1 MIRYALRRILLTV
14 PLVLVAAFLVFT
26 AGRLAP
32 GDPVA
37 ARLGQ
42 EYDPVAAAALRR
54 QMGLD
59 RPLVVQFAAYL
70 AAVARFD
77 FGESLITPGRRVSA
91 IVADHLPV
99 SLRLTT
105 LAILLA
111 GGVGLALG
119 VAGAVR
125 AGGALDRTLQLL
137 ILGALSVP
145 NFVVAALLVLLFG
158 VWWGVLPVAGLYHG
172 WRSLVLPVV
181 VLAIP
186 PTAYITRV
194 VRASMV
200 QALREDYVR
209 TARSKGLREA
219 RVVLAH
225 ALRNAALP
233 IVTQVGLS
241 FGYALTGAFVVE
253 LIFNVPGLAR
263 VGVEAILQ
271 RDYTVIQSVVLVYMG
286 IFIAVNLLVDLSYA
300 LLDPR
305 VRY

>member
-1 MIRYALRRILLTV
+1 MIRYAFRRILLTV

-42 EYDPVAAAALRR
+42 EYDPVTAAALRR

-70 AAVARFD
+70 VAVARFD
-77 FGESLITPGRRVSA
+77 LGESLITPGRRVSA

-105 LAILLA
+105 LTILLA
-111 GGVGLALG
+111 GSVGLALG

-125 AGGALDRTLQLL
+125 VGSALDRALQLL

-145 NFVVAALLVLLFG
+145 NFVVAAVLVLLFG

-194 VRASMV
+194 ARVSMI

-209 TARSKGLREA
+209 TARSKGLREP
-219 RVVLAH
+219 RVVLGH

-253 LIFNVPGLAR
+253 LVFNIPGLAR
-263 VGVEAILQ
+263 IGVEAILQ
-271 RDYTVIQSVVLVYMG
+271 RDYTVIQSIVLVYMG
-286 IFIAVNLLVDLSYA
+286 IFIALNLLVDLSYA
-300 LLDPR
+300 FFDPR

>member
-1 MIRYALRRILLTV
+1 MVRYAFRRILLTV

-59 RPLVVQFAAYL
+59 RPLVVQFAVYL

-111 GGVGLALG
+111 GGVGLGLG

-125 AGGALDRTLQLL
+125 AGGAWDRTLQLL

-158 VWWGVLPVAGLYHG
+158 VWWGVLPVAGLSHG

-300 LLDPR
+300 LFDPR